1 MRGFKLGIYTNALN
15 KNEKSF
21 IFSTNNIKNII
32 YIILIYIIIKNL
44 NTFNFFIINTFY
56 LLNEIK
62 LYQTFIW
69 ME

>member
-32 YIILIYIIIKNL
+32 YIIKIYIKIYIYYK
-44 NTFNFFIINTFY
+44 
-56 LLNEIK
+56 K
-62 LYQTFIW
+62 LKYI
-69 ME
+69 